1 MCGNLAEGGAAER
14 RARRESRL
22 TARNT
27 ARAAATATECTVK
40 ARCERVA
47 QVAAV
52 PPSKRSPGSSRASE
66 SPGCMTCLSMVCAD
80 LPQPLNFVK
89 PAGKKESPAAEAA
102 MPYPPW

>member
-40 ARCERVA
+40 ALD
-47 QVAAV
+47 
-52 PPSKRSPGSSRASE
+52 
-66 SPGCMTCLSMVCAD
+66 CLCS
-80 LPQPLNFVK
+80 
-89 PAGKKESPAAEAA
+89 AGACPWVVVEAA
-102 MPYPPW
+102 ASLG

>member
-47 QVAAV
+47 QVALDCWC
-52 PPSKRSPGSSRASE
+52 S
-66 SPGCMTCLSMVCAD
+66 
-80 LPQPLNFVK
+80 
-89 PAGKKESPAAEAA
+89 AGACPWVVVEAA
-102 MPYPPW
+102 ASLG

>member
-40 ARCERVA
+40 ARCERVLD
-47 QVAAV
+47 
-52 PPSKRSPGSSRASE
+52 
-66 SPGCMTCLSMVCAD
+66 CLCS
-80 LPQPLNFVK
+80 
-89 PAGKKESPAAEAA
+89 AGACPWVVVEAA
-102 MPYPPW
+102 ASLG